1 MLECFSSMRQEGAF
15 SALWT
20 FTREASLTVLSSYKI
35 LTLSDDV
42 TELRSNSINGK
53 YLSNQ

>member
-1 MLECFSSMRQEGAF
+1 MRQEGAF